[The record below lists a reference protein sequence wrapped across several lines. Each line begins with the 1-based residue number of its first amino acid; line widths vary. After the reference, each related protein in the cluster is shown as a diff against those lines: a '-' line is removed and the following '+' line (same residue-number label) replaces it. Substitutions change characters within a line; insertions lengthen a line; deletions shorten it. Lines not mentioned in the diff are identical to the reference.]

1 MTKELIAAAL
11 LVLLILGSWLNLLY
25 LDALISDIEAR
36 LDLSMRSYW
45 LGSGMQAHGE
55 LLDAF
60 ALWLHA
66 DSYTHVF
73 IRHAE
78 IDAAS
83 DAFYELQSA
92 IFSHD
97 ADAAAAGCGKLLYH
111 LRSMSSMEHVTVKS
125 VF

>member
-1 MTKELIAAAL
+1 MRKTAAAFVLLGLLAVLSAWNVQHMDALTGTLCEMTGQAGELAAEEKFEEAAAAL
-11 LVLLILGSWLNLLY
+11 E
-25 LDALISDIEAR
+25 EAI
-36 LDLSMRSYW
+36 
-45 LGSGMQAHGE
+45 
-55 LLDAF
+55 
-60 ALWLHA
+60 ALWEGSE
-66 DSYTHVF
+66 SYTHIF